1 MKRIGVL
8 LAASLTAMAVGGT
21 FQGGSRVTFS
31 DPTAAGPGWESFTT
45 ISNAGTHGVGSN
57 SFFSSGDPVPGSFQN
72 RLDTFG
78 QDFDVD
84 AETDFVV
91 AGLQYYNG
99 QTWAGTAATGVTGTA
114 SLFFTAPIIDGA
126 NPREFEYSFSFNLT
140 VNSPGPVDDELT
152 ISLLGSPQVFTALG
166 NTYTLTLL
174 GFRLPD
180 NSFTTTFL
188 LPEDATATADLIG
201 RITTNIPTIPLP
213 TGAGLGM
220 AGLMGLAFVRRR

>member
-1 MKRIGVL
+1 MKKIGVL
-8 LAASLTAMAVGGT
+8 MAASLTAMAAGGT
-21 FQGGSRVTFS
+21 FQGGTRVTFS
-31 DPTAAGPGWESFTT
+31 DPSAAAGGWEPYTT
-45 ISNAGTHGVGSN
+45 IGNAATHGLGSD
-57 SFFSSGDPVPGSFQN
+57 SFFSSGDPVPGSSSN

-91 AGLQYYNG
+91 AGLEYFNG
-99 QTWAGTAATGVTGTA
+99 QTWSGTAATSVTGTA

-140 VNSPGPVDDELT
+140 VNDPGPVDDELT
-152 ISLLGSPQVFTALG
+152 ISLLGSPQVFTADG
-166 NTYTLTLL
+166 ITYTLTLL

-188 LPEDATATADLIG
+188 LPEDQIANADLIG

-220 AGLMGLAFVRRR
+220 AGLMGLAFARRR